1 MSDGTVV
8 TDQRAFESADPD
20 HGDGGLVRLRLDLG
34 YDGTAFAGWAVQPGL
49 RTVQSEVETA
59 LSTALRSPGLRV
71 VCAGRTDSGVHARG
85 QVVHVDVPRPAYD
98 ELGSSPKVEGVA
110 RLGRRLTGLLPRD
123 IGVRAVSVAPEGFH
137 ARFSPLWRRYAYR
150 VSDAPF
156 GPDPLRRFEVLAHR
170 FPLDVA
176 AMDAAA
182 CELVGHHDFAAYC
195 RRRAGATTVR
205 TLLELS
211 WTRQEHLVE
220 ARVMADAF
228 CHHMVRSMVGACLA
242 VGEGRRDAGWPGQ
255 VLAGRVRRPD
265 LMVAAARGLTLEEVR
280 YPDDAEL
287 ARRASQ
293 TRATRG
299 APTP

>member
-1 MSDGTVV
+1 M
-8 TDQRAFESADPD
+8 TDLRAFEPAAPD
-20 HGDGGLVRLRLDLG
+20 HGDGGLVRLRIDLG

-49 RTVQSEVETA
+49 RTVQREVETA
-59 LSTALRSPGLRV
+59 LSTALRCPGLRV
-71 VCAGRTDSGVHARG
+71 VCAGRTDTGVHARG

-98 ELGSSPKVEGVA
+98 ELGATANVGGVA
-110 RLGRRLTGLLPRD
+110 RLGRRLAGLLPRD
-123 IGVRAVSVAPEGFH
+123 IGVRAVNVAPEGFH

-156 GPDPLRRFEVLAHR
+156 GPDPLRRFDVLAHR

-182 CELVGHHDFAAYC
+182 RELVGHHDFAAYC
-195 RRRAGATTVR
+195 RRREGATTVR

-211 WTRQEHLVE
+211 WTRVDDMVE

-242 VGEGRRDAGWPGQ
+242 VGEGRQDVGWPAE

-265 LMVAAARGLTLEEVR
+265 LTVAAARGLTLEEVR
-280 YPDDAEL
+280 YPDDVEL
-287 ARRASQ
+287 ALRAAE
-293 TRATRG
+293 TRARRV
-299 APTP
+299 PPI